1 MDYIIRYYYIR
12 LTRDKIIKNLAISE
26 KYLRRTKNISR
37 LFEII
42 SALNRTISSDQNLSI
57 ISLK

>member
-1 MDYIIRYYYIR
+1 MDYIFRYYYIR
-12 LTRDKIIKNLAISE
+12 LTRDKIIKNLAIFE